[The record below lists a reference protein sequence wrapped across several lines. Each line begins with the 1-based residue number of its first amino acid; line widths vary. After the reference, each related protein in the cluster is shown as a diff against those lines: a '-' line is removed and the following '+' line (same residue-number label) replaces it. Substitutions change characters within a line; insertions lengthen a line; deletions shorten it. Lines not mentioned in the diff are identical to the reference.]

1 MDLICIYSNF
11 LKFSLL
17 AVNATTIGPLSP
29 IGRQLNQHSP
39 VGTPSPATPS
49 LAQQSPIGEYTP
61 GTGTHDPQEERPSD
75 L

>member
-11 LKFSLL
+11 LMFSLL
-17 AVNATTIGPLSP
+17 AVNATTIGP
-29 IGRQLNQHSP
+29 LNQHSP

-49 LAQQSPIGEYTP
+49 VVQQSPIGEYTP
-61 GTGTHDPQEERPSD
+61 GTGTHDPQEGRPSD